1 VGKSRFSGSLC
12 MKDYLKRPEDVNRAV
27 RILRKNGIQ
36 VGLPTQKADGAMLFP
51 VEELMLT
58 ADQILELSDKNELDR
73 EGLRRFRE
81 MQKPD
86 RTGPASTV
94 QDQATSEADEVL
106 RILVVDD
113 SAISRKLAEY
123 AFLGEPYEVSVA
135 ENGQEALELM
145 INRRP
150 DVVITDWVMPD
161 LSGLDLCQMIRN
173 KLNCKD
179 TYVILL
185 TSNTGDGD
193 IAKGIAAGADG
204 HLTKPL
210 QTDKLFSQ
218 IRMARAVLKARRSS
232 MGLQASDDRPLR

>member
-1 VGKSRFSGSLC
+1 
-12 MKDYLKRPEDVNRAV
+12 MKNYLKRPEDMNKAV
-27 RILRKNGIQ
+27 KTLRKRGIHVCVPMQ
-36 VGLPTQKADGAMLFP
+36 TSEGAMLFP

-58 ADQILELSDKNELDR
+58 ADQILELS
-73 EGLRRFRE
+73 
-81 MQKPD
+81 
-86 RTGPASTV
+86 TGPASTV
-94 QDQATSEADEVL
+94 QDQATSEANEVL

-123 AFLGEPYEVSVA
+123 AFLGEPYEVSFA

-145 INRRP
+145 VNRRP

-161 LSGLDLCQMIRN
+161 LSALDLCQMIRN

-185 TSNTGDGD
+185 TSNSGDGD

-218 IRMARAVLKARRSS
+218 IRMAGAVLKARRSS